1 MRAIIVFAFLAT
13 LLPAATKPEPS
24 EAEIQKIIKAFSEK
38 ESAFLKARELYTYRQ
53 DVRIE
58 DCDAGGGSCGK
69 FEVLSDIVFNPS
81 DGKRIERVVR
91 APVPALRYISLSPE
105 DEQDLRSVQ
114 PFVLNA
120 QELPKY
126 HVRYLGRETLDE
138 VECYTFAVK
147 PKDMAVGE
155 RYFAG
160 IAWVDVDDLQIVRTY
175 GRALGKL
182 KKNTDQRFPKFETYR
197 EQIDGKYW
205 FPTLTRAD
213 DMLYF
218 EDGTYRLKMRVRY
231 ADYKRFK
238 ADTTITFGDEVKDS
252 TDKGNAPTGP
262 VLAPPLPP
270 KKKQ

>member
-1 MRAIIVFAFLAT
+1 MRAIIVIALSAM
-13 LLPAATKPEPS
+13 LLPAASKPEPT
-24 EAEIQKIIKAFSEK
+24 EAEIQKIITAFAAK
-38 ESAFLKARELYTYRQ
+38 ESAFLRARELYTYRQ
-53 DVRIE
+53 DVRVE
-58 DCDAGGGSCGK
+58 DCDASGGACGK
-69 FEVLSDIVFNPS
+69 FEVLSDIVFTGE
-81 DGKRIERVVR
+81 GKRTERVVR
-91 APVPALRYISLSPE
+91 APVPALRYISFSPE
-105 DEQDLRSVQ
+105 DEQDIRSVQ
-114 PFVLNA
+114 PFVLNT

-138 VECYTFAVK
+138 VECYAFAVK
-147 PKDMAVGE
+147 PKDMAIGE

-182 KKNTDQRFPKFETYR
+182 KKNSDQRFPKFETYR

-218 EDGTYRLKMRVRY
+218 DEGTYRLKMRIRY
-231 ADYKRFK
+231 AEYKRFK

-252 TDKGNAPTGP
+252 VDKGNAPSGP

-270 KKKQ
+270 RKKQ